1 VRERGKFGAKIGE
14 NRFWCVFPYKF
25 EPEHLLSPTTS
36 EAQWEANR
44 RLIANVLARFASSD
58 PYYVGRAAG

>member
-1 VRERGKFGAKIGE
+1 MREGRKFGGKIGE

-36 EAQWEANR
+36 EANWEENR
-44 RLIANVLARFASSD
+44 RLVSM
-58 PYYVGRAAG
+58 GET